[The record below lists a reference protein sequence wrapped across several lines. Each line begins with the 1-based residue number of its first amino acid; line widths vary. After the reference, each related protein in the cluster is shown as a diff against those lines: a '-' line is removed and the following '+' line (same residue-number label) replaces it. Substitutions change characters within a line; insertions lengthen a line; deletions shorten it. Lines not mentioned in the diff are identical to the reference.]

1 MTLTG
6 AYWFWNQVDPETPWG
21 AYVTGV
27 ASLHIAG
34 APYDTFIR
42 GSQTL
47 RDINWWSD
55 MAAFDRWSHQEMVK
69 HGRKIS
75 PSSAKH
81 FAQTAGDFV
90 PGTARYPGQAGAR
103 ILRGRTARIAAKV
116 AGRMVPGLGWAL
128 FAYDL
133 YTVGRMITD

>member
-6 AYWFWNQVDPETPWG
+6 AYWLWEKSDPDTPLE
-21 AYVTGV
+21 AYLTGV
-27 ASLHIAG
+27 ASLHVAG
-34 APYDTFIR
+34 APYDYFLR
-42 GSQTL
+42 GSQRL

-55 MAAFDRWSHQEMVK
+55 IAHANRQAHSYMARRGMP
-69 HGRKIS
+69 IS
-75 PSSAKH
+75 KSSARH
-81 FAQTAGDFV
+81 FAQTTGSFV
-90 PGTARYPGQAGAR
+90 PGTARYPGSAGAR

-128 FAYDL
+128 LAYDI